1 MAENK
6 GILSKLT
13 VGSNILN
20 AFGIIGIIGL
30 MVFPVHPAMLDILLT
45 FNITFALIVMLVSI
59 YIKEPLEFSVLPSL
73 LLIVT
78 MFRLALN
85 VASTRLILSEA
96 YAGEVILSFG
106 GFVVKGNFIIGL
118 VIFLIIV
125 VIQFIVI
132 TKGAGR
138 IAEVAARFTL
148 DAMPGK
154 QMSIDADLNSGL
166 ITEIEAKNRREK
178 ISREADFYG
187 AMDGAS
193 KFVRG
198 DAIAGI
204 IITIINIVGGLII
217 GMAQNGMDAGEA
229 ARTYTK
235 LTVGDG
241 LVSQIPALIVSTA
254 AGMVVTRAAGT
265 VEFGRSVASQIFR
278 YPKVILIVS
287 ITIMAMGTIPGLPSI
302 PFFVLGIVLISA
314 FFVTR
319 KKKQAEE
326 VRLQEEEAEEE
337 EADPLDQDELY
348 WVDRLEVEIG
358 YGLIPLVSEKM
369 GGDFLKRVAGLRKQA
384 ADELGLYVSPIR
396 IRDNLQLKQNQ
407 YRIKLKGV
415 GIAEGTVHLNS
426 LLAIKPGPDVEDIEG
441 LETREPAFNM
451 PALWIDRDKSDEAEI
466 AGYTI
471 VEPSAVIATHLNE
484 IIRRHADEI
493 MTRQD
498 VSSLVDKVRKFAPA
512 VVEGLF
518 PEKIS
523 YAFLQQVLSNLLRER
538 VSVKDLV
545 TILETIAYYIS
556 HSEDVDYISE
566 RVREAL
572 GRSIVDSYLDNENIL
587 TVITLHP
594 IVEEVFKR
602 AVDDSRKTKV
612 LSLPPAFT
620 EQLNISLKKEVER
633 ISAMGKQS
641 VILCSSKIRLAFRR
655 FIENS
660 LPYTGVIAYSEVP
673 RETRVNAIG
682 MVKADETAGAQ
693 NTGQVA

>member
-1 MAENK
+1 
-6 GILSKLT
+6 
-13 VGSNILN
+13 
-20 AFGIIGIIGL
+20 
-30 MVFPVHPAMLDILLT
+30 
-45 FNITFALIVMLVSI
+45 
-59 YIKEPLEFSVLPSL
+59 
-73 LLIVT
+73 
-78 MFRLALN
+78 
-85 VASTRLILSEA
+85 
-96 YAGEVILSFG
+96 
-106 GFVVKGNFIIGL
+106 
-118 VIFLIIV
+118 
-125 VIQFIVI
+125 
-132 TKGAGR
+132 
-138 IAEVAARFTL
+138 
-148 DAMPGK
+148 
-154 QMSIDADLNSGL
+154 
-166 ITEIEAKNRREK
+166 
-178 ISREADFYG
+178 
-187 AMDGAS
+187 AS

-217 GMAQNGMDAGEA
+217 GMAQNGMGAGEA
-229 ARTYTK
+229 ARTYTT

-265 VEFGRSVASQIFR
+265 VEFGKSIANQIFN
-278 YPKVILIVS
+278 YPKVVMIVS
-287 ITIMAMGTIPGLPSI
+287 ITIMAMGTIPGLPTV
-302 PFFVLGIVLISA
+302 PFFVLGIILMAIYFA
-314 FFVTR
+314 TR
-319 KKKQAEE
+319 KKKRAEE
-326 VRLQEEEAEEE
+326 EMAREEEEQQEEEV
-337 EADPLDQDELY
+337 DPLSQDELY

-384 ADELGLYVSPIR
+384 AGELGLYVSPIR

-415 GIAEGTVHLNS
+415 AIADGTVHVNN
-426 LLAIKPGPDVEDIEG
+426 LLAIKPGPDAEEIEG

-451 PALWIDRDKSDEAEI
+451 PALWIERDKSDQAEI

-498 VSSLVDKVRKFAPA
+498 VSNLVEKVRKFAPA

-518 PEKIS
+518 PDKIS

-538 VSVKDLV
+538 VSVKDMV

-556 HSEDVDYISE
+556 RSDDIDFISE

-572 GRSIVDSYLDNENIL
+572 GRSIVDSYLDGEGAL

-594 IVEEVFKR
+594 LVEEVFKR
-602 AVDDSRKTKV
+602 AVDDSRETKV
-612 LSLPPAFT
+612 LSLPPVFT
-620 EQLNISLKKEVER
+620 EQLNSSIKNEVER
-633 ISAMGKQS
+633 ISAMGRQP
-641 VILCSSKIRLAFRR
+641 VILCSSRIRLAFRR

-660 LPYTGVIAYSEVP
+660 LPYTGVIAYPEVP

-682 MVKADETAGAQ
+682 MVKVDETAITQSA
-693 NTGQVA
+693 GQVA